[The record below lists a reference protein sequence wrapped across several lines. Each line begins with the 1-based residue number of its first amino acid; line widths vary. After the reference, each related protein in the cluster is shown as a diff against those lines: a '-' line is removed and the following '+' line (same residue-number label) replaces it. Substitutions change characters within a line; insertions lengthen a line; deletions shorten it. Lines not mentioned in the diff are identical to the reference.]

1 MWSYLDTHKIHV
13 RTKCEKSF
21 VMKSRKVQKP
31 RGAGLNPNSHLKD
44 LWYLQKVLR
53 DPTEVQI
60 PGA

>member
-1 MWSYLDTHKIHV
+1 M

-21 VMKSRKVQKP
+21 VMKKSWEVQKP
-31 RGAGLNPNSHLKD
+31 RGAGLNPNSRLKD
-44 LWYLQKVLR
+44 LRYLQVLR

>member
-1 MWSYLDTHKIHV
+1 METHKIHV
-13 RTKCEKSF
+13 RTKYQKSF
-21 VMKSRKVQKP
+21 VMKKSRKVQKP